1 MAYRNPHGPGT
12 RRWRPG
18 TPVDHRNDTRAF
30 KALLVAANVRCEEVT
45 TEGGSTRL
53 LPKVR
58 LHDLRHTAATLLLA
72 QGVPARVL
80 MELLGHSQIGVTMN
94 IYSHVMP
101 TQLVQ
106 AAGAMEDALW
116 GEGN

>member
-1 MAYRNPHGPGT
+1 M
-12 RRWRPG
+12 
-18 TPVDHRNDTRAF
+18 
-30 KALLVAANVRCEEVT
+30 
-45 TEGGSTRL
+45 
-53 LPKVR
+53 PKVR

-106 AAGAMEDALW
+106 AADAMENVLW
-116 GEGN
+116 GEGK